1 MEHFFHCW
9 DKVNIDPCGNCNG
22 VEVAL
27 SRKLT
32 NSGGEP
38 ILPSGLFSTKL
49 AGGGV
54 TCDKGSI
61 YDRLYLKVCCVLDMI
76 PYTRVCRITAIT
88 RASQARDEGSTPFRR
103 FLFKLYRGRNC

>member
-32 NSGGEP
+32 NSGGETM
-38 ILPSGLFSTKL
+38 LSSGLFSTEPDGHG
-49 AGGGV
+49 A
-54 TCDKGSI
+54 TYDKGSI
-61 YDRLYLKVCCVLDMI
+61 YDR
-76 PYTRVCRITAIT
+76 
-88 RASQARDEGSTPFRR
+88 
-103 FLFKLYRGRNC
+103 